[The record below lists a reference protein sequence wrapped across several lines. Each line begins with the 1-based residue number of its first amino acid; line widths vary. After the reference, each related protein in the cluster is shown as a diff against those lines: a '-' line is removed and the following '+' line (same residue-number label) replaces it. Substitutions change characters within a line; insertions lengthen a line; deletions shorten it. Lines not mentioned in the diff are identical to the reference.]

1 MVSLLD
7 HFVRLAVAISGLSM
21 VPGQGL
27 CIELHGSGL
36 QHADLPGALLVRA

>member
-21 VPGQGL
+21 APRPGVY
-27 CIELHGSGL
+27 LHLNGSGL
-36 QHADLPGALLVRA
+36 